1 MKKVL
6 KILGWTFLGLIIVG
20 NLVKFITKPIY
31 ENSLSAQVAS
41 ANRDCPIPLGDGVGE
56 VSSIKLEDDYVVY
69 RINYQ
74 QPYYNKMSKAT
85 SRDQIKEILMMSILC
100 MNGQDGQG
108 DTLMDVLSSNDC
120 GLKFLMSSGGG
131 QRMEISAN
139 SDELRDIRLKYN
151 QNPQEAMLRL
161 LELQIEVENES
172 LPIVIDEG
180 MVMVDCS
187 LSNGNIIT
195 TVNIDERIYSLA
207 TLKANNEQLK
217 KGIIENGLND
227 PESKSLFD
235 MCKVSHTG
243 LVYRYVGVSS
253 RKRVDIIITS
263 DEIRQFDPT
272 PSSLNIQ

>member
-1 MKKVL
+1 
-6 KILGWTFLGLIIVG
+6 
-20 NLVKFITKPIY
+20 
-31 ENSLSAQVAS
+31 
-41 ANRDCPIPLGDGVGE
+41 
-56 VSSIKLEDDYVVY
+56 
-69 RINYQ
+69 
-74 QPYYNKMSKAT
+74 
-85 SRDQIKEILMMSILC
+85 
-100 MNGQDGQG
+100 
-108 DTLMDVLSSNDC
+108 
-120 GLKFLMSSGGG
+120 
-131 QRMEISAN
+131 
-139 SDELRDIRLKYN
+139 
-151 QNPQEAMLRL
+151 MLRL

-217 KGIIENGLND
+217 KSIIENGLND